1 MPAADEFEAFRERA
15 RALRQRAETAETP
28 LDRATL
34 EETARRFETLAA
46 ELAGVSRDPPGR
58 RSV

>member
-1 MPAADEFEAFRERA
+1 MPAADELEAFRERA

-34 EETARRFETLAA
+34 EETAKRFETLAA
-46 ELAGVSRDPPGR
+46 ELAVAPRATPGR
-58 RSV
+58 RSA